1 MKLSKI
7 NGELHFSEKKNPN
20 PPLTRKIG
28 DWIYHFYW
36 LVKLLQNNHFQICL
50 RCSLYFMYENTTV
63 LKTVLRVPTIG
74 LYTLQGGVHCLS
86 SVSQMYLKDSD
97 QYISRGFRK
106 VYSSSQRLH
115 NLQYI
120 VSSPS

>member
-7 NGELHFSEKKNPN
+7 NGELHFSEKKNRN

-36 LVKLLQNNHFQICL
+36 LVKLMQNNHFQICL

-74 LYTLQGGVHCLS
+74 LCTLYRVSHCPVSVQCIANVSKRLRPVHFSGIRKSLS
-86 SVSQMYLKDSD
+86 F
-97 QYISRGFRK
+97 FR
-106 VYSSSQRLH
+106 STQRL
-115 NLQYI
+115 YI
-120 VSSPS
+120 VYNL